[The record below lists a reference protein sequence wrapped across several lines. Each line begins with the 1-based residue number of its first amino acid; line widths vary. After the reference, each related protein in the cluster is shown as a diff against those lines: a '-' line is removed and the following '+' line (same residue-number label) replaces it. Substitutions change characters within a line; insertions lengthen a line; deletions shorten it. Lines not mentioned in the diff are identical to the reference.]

1 MGLPSEKILE
11 FSDVSGLAG
20 HVCQRGV
27 CVV

>member
-20 HVCQRGV
+20 RTCQRGV